1 MVCSLVSIYS
11 DTPRLGHT
19 ITANC
24 IKPQTIGLEI
34 RSNLLFRKD
43 SGHSFF
49 TTFSIGFSKKNFSH
63 VYSIDWLTFI
73 VGLPLLLV
81 ISSNMWFIVIVCFL
95 GCEVIN
101 FEISLIFQI
110 MRFFYMSK
118 KSRQKFN
125 HLEKEKSLR
134 NKKAFSIIFKGLS
147 VIKNCLRSQSSPVS
161 TSLCACKN
169 LLEEVKNCIDSYSI
183 ELFQLDNKTNL
194 SNCKN
199 SF

>member
-1 MVCSLVSIYS
+1 
-11 DTPRLGHT
+11 
-19 ITANC
+19 
-24 IKPQTIGLEI
+24 
-34 RSNLLFRKD
+34 
-43 SGHSFF
+43 
-49 TTFSIGFSKKNFSH
+49 
-63 VYSIDWLTFI
+63 
-73 VGLPLLLV
+73 
-81 ISSNMWFIVIVCFL
+81 
-95 GCEVIN
+95 
-101 FEISLIFQI
+101 
-110 MRFFYMSK
+110 MSK

-169 LLEEVKNCIDSYSI
+169 LLEEVKNCIDSYST